1 MNNETSPSSAAS
13 AASSAAPA
21 WLIWVR
27 AAQRLDGVTW
37 LAMLAVLVGWFFLD
51 TLTVTAGPFR
61 QAVRFYDLGALIS
74 SPLQLFSGIDAAHRL
89 QVLMF
94 GVVCLLVLCAPLVP
108 HVINLRQAWLAC
120 LAPLALMVACGAIL
134 YVQTSGDFLSQPAD
148 DGGIGSSVV
157 QLANKL
163 LKRGSE
169 PIARHVSIGGGVYL
183 ALAGC
188 LFLALR
194 GVRRYREPAPQGL
207 RP

>member
-1 MNNETSPSSAAS
+1 MNNDTAPSSTAS
-13 AASSAAPA
+13 RAAPA
-21 WLIWVR
+21 WLVWAQ
-27 AAQRLDGVTW
+27 AARRLDGATW
-37 LAMLAVLVGWFFLD
+37 LAMLAIFVGWFLLD
-51 TLTVTAGPFR
+51 TLKVSAGPFS

-74 SPLQLFSGIDAAHRL
+74 NPLQLFYGIDAAHRA
-89 QVLMF
+89 QVFVF
-94 GVVCLLVLCAPLVP
+94 GVVCILVLCTPLVP

-120 LAPLALMVACGAIL
+120 LVPLALMLVCGAIL

-157 QLANKL
+157 QLANKI

-188 LFLALR
+188 LFLGLR
-194 GVRRYREPAPQGL
+194 GVNRYRGAPAPQG
-207 RP
+207 